1 MTADEAVDAGPETR
15 IVVRRTVPAPA
26 AEVFALLSDP
36 ARHAEIDGS
45 GMVRAAQDG
54 HPVAAVGDVFTMHMH
69 REGRAEPDYTTD
81 NHVLRLKPNR
91 RIAWATCLPGA
102 EPSGFY
108 WEFELQSEDELTT
121 EVVHT
126 YDWSEV
132 TDPAVLARI
141 TFPLV
146 SADQMQATLDQLA
159 AALG

>member
-36 ARHAEIDGS
+36 ARHHEIDGS
-45 GMVRAAQDG
+45 GMVRAAQDST
-54 HPVAAVGDVFTMHMH
+54 PVTAVGDVFTMHMH
-69 REGRAEPDYTTD
+69 REARAEPDYATD
-81 NHVLRLKPNR
+81 NHVLRFKPDR

-102 EPSGFY
+102 QPSGFY

-126 YDWSEV
+126 YDWSAV
-132 TDPAVLARI
+132 TDPAVLART

-146 SADQMQATLDQLA
+146 SAEQMQATLDRLA
-159 AALG
+159 AALS